1 MSFTPEQLLH
11 DRATRGEE
19 LSPEE
24 QVLLDAWYAM
34 LEQQEMSALFG
45 NAQPVRTLPS
55 VSSEHLAFLQQQI
68 DSLLTQLSATMAQIQ
83 ALSEQNKT
91 LRAEVLVLRN
101 QATQQLVMAPA

>member
-1 MSFTPEQLLH
+1 MSFAPEQLLH

-19 LSPEE
+19 LLPEE
-24 QVLLDAWYAM
+24 QAQLDAWYAM

-45 NAQPVRTLPS
+45 NEQPVRTLPS
-55 VSSEHLAFLQQQI
+55 ASSEHLALLQQQI